1 MTLRGLISALP
12 DAATATLYA
21 ICWAVPAKLGYPW
34 IKTLMLVMLIEF
46 LVVHSSGFIGQIVL
60 SDASRGIKLKAIVGF
75 GAFYMLF
82 VQAFCLALGEWWPVA
97 AFGWLLV
104 GKFLMVVL
112 ERRPR
117 AEERQRL
124 TRCGRCRSS
133 RICSRCLP
141 PCCCRYRSS
150 ASMPPRARPRRSPAA
165 GCGSNSHR
173 PWLRQDCSISRCWRG
188 SRPARRHPRLAHHMK
203 TRQTRSNP
211 ERGCS

>member
-1 MTLRGLISALP
+1 M
-12 DAATATLYA
+12 
-21 ICWAVPAKLGYPW
+21 
-34 IKTLMLVMLIEF
+34 KTLMLVMLIEF

-117 AEERQRL
+117 PEERQRL
-124 TRCGRCRSS
+124 TSLWALS
-133 RICSRCLP
+133 VVAYLFAVFATVLLP
-141 PCCCRYRSS
+141 VPEFGID
-150 ASMPPRARPRRSPAA
+150 ATAREAAAIPGSGLWVEQPQTVVAA
-165 GCGSNSHR
+165 G
-173 PWLRQDCSISRCWRG
+173 L
-188 SRPARRHPRLAHHMK
+188 L
-203 TRQTRSNP
+203 
-211 ERGCS
+211 

>member
-21 ICWAVPAKLGYPW
+21 ICWFAPATLGYAW

-46 LVVHSSGFIGQIVL
+46 LVVHSGGFIGQTVL
-60 SDASRGIKLKAIVGF
+60 GDGSRAIKVKAIVGF

-82 VQAFCLALGEWWPVA
+82 VLAFCAAVGEWWPVA

-112 ERRPR
+112 EPKPR

-124 TRCGRCRSS
+124 TSIWILSVVAYLGAVFLTALVPVPDFG
-133 RICSRCLP
+133 ID
-141 PCCCRYRSS
+141 
-150 ASMPPRARPRRSPAA
+150 AAARAGAAIPGSGLWVEQPETVIAAGLVYFSILAWAKVADIRMPAA
-165 GCGSNSHR
+165 R
-173 PWLRQDCSISRCWRG
+173 T
-188 SRPARRHPRLAHHMK
+188 A
-203 TRQTRSNP
+203 T
-211 ERGCS
+211 

>member
-21 ICWAVPAKLGYPW
+21 ICWFAPATLGYDW

-46 LVVHSSGFIGQIVL
+46 LVVHSGGFIGQTVL

-82 VQAFCLALGEWWPVA
+82 VLAFCFALGEWWPIA

-112 ERRPR
+112 EPKPR

-124 TRCGRCRSS
+124 TSLWALS
-133 RICSRCLP
+133 VVAYLFAVFATVLLP
-141 PCCCRYRSS
+141 VPEFGIDATAREAAAIPGSGLWVEQPQTVVAAGLLYFAVLAWVKASPVPSS
-150 ASMPPRARPRRSPAA
+150 AVA
-165 GCGSNSHR
+165 SHDDT
-173 PWLRQDCSISRCWRG
+173 PGAKQS
-188 SRPARRHPRLAHHMK
+188 
-203 TRQTRSNP
+203 
-211 ERGCS
+211 

>member
-21 ICWAVPAKLGYPW
+21 ICWFAPATLGYDW

-46 LVVHSSGFIGQIVL
+46 LVVHSGGFIGQTVL
-60 SDASRGIKLKAIVGF
+60 GDASRAIKVKAIVGF

-82 VQAFCLALGEWWPVA
+82 VLAFCAAVGQWWPIA

-112 ERRPR
+112 EPKPR

-124 TRCGRCRSS
+124 TSIWILS
-133 RICSRCLP
+133 VVAYLFAVFATVLLP
-141 PCCCRYRSS
+141 VPEFGID
-150 ASMPPRARPRRSPAA
+150 ATARAGAAIPGSGLWVEQPETVIAAGLVYFSILAWAKVADIRMPAA
-165 GCGSNSHR
+165 R
-173 PWLRQDCSISRCWRG
+173 T
-188 SRPARRHPRLAHHMK
+188 A
-203 TRQTRSNP
+203 T
-211 ERGCS
+211 